1 MAGNSFNDGSRK
13 INFPDFTGIGKVNLV
28 DWDGID
34 WGGIDLTPGLLNS
47 DRIKPKP
54 APTTKPA
61 PKSKPKSKPKPP
73 PDNLGLNND
82 NSPAAPSDVTKT
94 NPRGVKAT
102 ARGYSASTYD
112 PEGYTAK
119 TYDPEGYTAKT
130 YDPEGYTA
138 KTYTADNYDAVTGE
152 AASYN
157 ADTREVKDNA
167 TVRGQLMQLLDDNG
181 KYMRNARTRSNEAAN
196 SRGLLNS
203 SMAIGAGERAAIESA
218 MPIATQD
225 ANTYDTRARTNM
237 DAVNTERRFNAGNE
251 QQMGLANMNAQNTS
265 RQFNTN
271 ANNQAGQFN
280 ANAQNRAG
288 EFTANAQNRAG
299 EFNTNANNQAGQFNA
314 NAQNRA
320 GEFTANAQNRAG
332 EFNASAENQ
341 AGEFGANAD
350 NRASEFNAQQENNMV
365 QRQWE
370 QKTAEKHDATMANLN
385 AELESGIIDQKTFAN
400 LRGQFLDSVSNIT
413 NEANINISEIQTG
426 AFPADAKSKM
436 IDQQMDLRDADMVAM
451 EKLYQAQPMWSNNW
465 SSLGSGEKD
474 VLSGQIDKRNEAE
487 KAAAEKAK
495 AEAEG

>member
-1 MAGNSFNDGSRK
+1 
-13 INFPDFTGIGKVNLV
+13 
-28 DWDGID
+28 
-34 WGGIDLTPGLLNS
+34 
-47 DRIKPKP
+47 
-54 APTTKPA
+54 
-61 PKSKPKSKPKPP
+61 
-73 PDNLGLNND
+73 
-82 NSPAAPSDVTKT
+82 
-94 NPRGVKAT
+94 VKAT
-102 ARGYSASTYD
+102 ARGYSAS
-112 PEGYTAK
+112 
-119 TYDPEGYTAKT
+119 T

-299 EFNTNANNQAGQFNA
+299 EFN
-314 NAQNRA
+314 
-320 GEFTANAQNRAG
+320 
-332 EFNASAENQ
+332 ASAENQ

-426 AFPADAKSKM
+426 AFPADAKAKM

>member
-1 MAGNSFNDGSRK
+1 MAGNSFYDGSRK
-13 INFPDFTGIGKVNLV
+13 INIPDFPDYTGIGKVNL

-54 APTTKPA
+54 APKPAPKSKPKPAPKSKPKPAPKPAPTTKPA
-61 PKSKPKSKPKPP
+61 PKSKPKPK

-82 NSPAAPSDVTKT
+82 NSPAAPFDVTKT

-299 EFNTNANNQAGQFNA
+299 EF
-314 NAQNRA
+314 
-320 GEFTANAQNRAG
+320 TANAQNRAG
-332 EFNASAENQ
+332 EFNASAESQ

-474 VLSGQIDKRNEAE
+474 VLSGQIDKRNKAE

>member
-1 MAGNSFNDGSRK
+1 MAGNSFYDGSRK
-13 INFPDFTGIGKVNLV
+13 INIPDFPDYTGIGKVNL

-47 DRIKPKP
+47 ERIKPKPAPKP

-61 PKSKPKSKPKPP
+61 PKSKPKPP

-82 NSPAAPSDVTKT
+82 NSPAAPFDVTKT

-102 ARGYSASTYD
+102 ARGYSAS
-112 PEGYTAK
+112 
-119 TYDPEGYTAKT
+119 T

-265 RQFNTN
+265 RQ
-271 ANNQAGQFN
+271 
-280 ANAQNRAG
+280 
-288 EFTANAQNRAG
+288 
-299 EFNTNANNQAGQFNA
+299 FNTNANNQAGQFNA

>member
-1 MAGNSFNDGSRK
+1 
-13 INFPDFTGIGKVNLV
+13 
-28 DWDGID
+28 
-34 WGGIDLTPGLLNS
+34 
-47 DRIKPKP
+47 
-54 APTTKPA
+54 
-61 PKSKPKSKPKPP
+61 
-73 PDNLGLNND
+73 
-82 NSPAAPSDVTKT
+82 
-94 NPRGVKAT
+94 
-102 ARGYSASTYD
+102 
-112 PEGYTAK
+112 
-119 TYDPEGYTAKT
+119 
-130 YDPEGYTA
+130 
-138 KTYTADNYDAVTGE
+138 
-152 AASYN
+152 
-157 ADTREVKDNA
+157 
-167 TVRGQLMQLLDDNG
+167 
-181 KYMRNARTRSNEAAN
+181 
-196 SRGLLNS
+196 
-203 SMAIGAGERAAIESA
+203 
-218 MPIATQD
+218 
-225 ANTYDTRARTNM
+225 
-237 DAVNTERRFNAGNE
+237 
-251 QQMGLANMNAQNTS
+251 MGLANMNAQNTS
-265 RQFNTN
+265 RQ
-271 ANNQAGQFN
+271 
-280 ANAQNRAG
+280 
-288 EFTANAQNRAG
+288 
-299 EFNTNANNQAGQFNA
+299 FNTNANNQAGQFNA

-350 NRASEFNAQQENNMV
+350 NRASEFNAQQQNNMV

-451 EKLYQAQPMWSNNW
+451 EKLFQAQPMWSNNW